1 MHCRP
6 ERWTFLK
13 CWEQSKQN
21 EDGADLKTP
30 TIGPQHIWVLSGHG
44 SACQARNRSQAVRCS
59 TAPAAPPAPP
69 HCSPRPAHTNHSKC
83 FTEPVVYWLMQETSL
98 TTWFIKKKNNNYVML
113 TTCSSEA
120 QSPPGEAQIST
131 AGTRSPW
138 STTAPWIWPHA
149 GEHRGSLQSP
159 LHQPKPHTCRE
170 AAFHQLRSKEMSFSP
185 FPGKQK
191 VQASPKVLP
200 AHALGWLFQWK
211 CL

>member
-1 MHCRP
+1 MQTWKVNFSKMLRTEQAKWRWRRSEDSHNRHPSGCYLGTVLPARP
-6 ERWTFLK
+6 GIAAKLW
-13 CWEQSKQN
+13 
-21 EDGADLKTP
+21 GAAQHLQL
-30 TIGPQHIWVLSGHG
+30 PQHHHTAHRVLHTQTTPNASRNQLCTDSCKRFLWPLG
-44 SACQARNRSQAVRCS
+44 S
-59 TAPAAPPAPP
+59 
-69 HCSPRPAHTNHSKC
+69 
-83 FTEPVVYWLMQETSL
+83 L
-98 TTWFIKKKNNNYVML
+98 KKNNNYVML

-120 QSPPGEAQIST
+120 QSPPGEAQLST

-149 GEHRGSLQSP
+149 GEQRGSLQSP

-170 AAFHQLRSKEMSFSP
+170 AAFHQLRSKETSFPP

-200 AHALGWLFQWK
+200 AHALGWLFQLK